1 MRLIFLMHMPLP
13 GLILTEC
20 FMCCERSISV
30 AIHSNGW
37 ESGCTGIG
45 GNDFAFVLE
54 TQSGLGDP
62 QVSSHW
68 ASSVLHVEMRI
79 PLSYIRDHQQTC
91 GSPFGG
97 QACHQ

>member
-20 FMCCERSISV
+20 FMCCERPISV

-45 GNDFAFVLE
+45 GERFCVCAGDAIGPWGPPG
-54 TQSGLGDP
+54 QQPLGIL
-62 QVSSHW
+62 
-68 ASSVLHVEMRI
+68 SV
-79 PLSYIRDHQQTC
+79 
-91 GSPFGG
+91 
-97 QACHQ
+97 AC

>member
-20 FMCCERSISV
+20 FMCCERPISV

-54 TQSGLGDP
+54 TQSGLGTLRSAATGHP
-62 QVSSHW
+62 QCCM
-68 ASSVLHVEMRI
+68 LR
-79 PLSYIRDHQQTC
+79 
-91 GSPFGG
+91 
-97 QACHQ
+97 